1 MPQFGKTRTIQIT
14 PAVSN
19 GVAYTAG
26 DSVGG
31 ANVTSLNGSQTRR
44 AVLKSL
50 VVTDASNQKANL
62 TILITKAALN
72 TTPTDNGALA
82 IAAADL
88 PNIVAKI
95 NVATADY
102 ETIDSKA
109 VAQIELSRTIE
120 AEKVTVP
127 DFRLWVYVLTT
138 GTPTYGS
145 TSALSLHFGLLAD

>member
-1 MPQFGKTRTIQIT
+1 MPQFGKTRTLELT
-14 PAVSN
+14 PTVSN

-26 DSVGG
+26 DNVGG
-31 ANVTSLNGSQTRR
+31 ESVLSLTGSQTRR

-50 VVTDASNQKANL
+50 VVKDLSNQKAAL
-62 TILITKAALN
+62 TVLITKAALA

-82 IAAADL
+82 LAAADL
-88 PNIVAKI
+88 AKIVAKV

-109 VAQIELSRTIE
+109 VAQVELSRTIE
-120 AEKVTVP
+120 AENVERP
-127 DFRLWVYVLTT
+127 PFRLWVYILTT

-145 TSALSLHFGLLAD
+145 TSALSLHFGILAD

>member
-1 MPQFGKTRTIQIT
+1 MPMFGKTRTLDVT
-14 PAVSN
+14 PTVSN

-26 DSVGG
+26 DAVGG
-31 ANVTSLNGSQTRR
+31 ENVLSLNGSQTRR

-50 VVTDASNQKANL
+50 VVRDASNQKADL
-62 TILITKAALN
+62 TVLITRAALA

-82 IAAADL
+82 LAAEDL
-88 PNIVAKI
+88 ASIVAKI
-95 NVATADY
+95 NIATADY

-120 AEKVTVP
+120 AENVERP
-127 DFRLWVYVLTT
+127 PFRLWVYVLTT

-145 TSALSLHFGLLAD
+145 TSALKLHFGLLAD